1 MKIREMVVRP
11 IGVVRNQFVEMVPQG
26 WEQSISEL
34 QVEPI
39 WAEALDGIEEFSHIV
54 VLFWL
59 DRIEGEPTLRIH
71 PKGRA
76 DTPLVGLFSTRTPR
90 RPNPIGLATVRL
102 LERRGN
108 LLRVEGLDALDGSP
122 VLDLKPYL
130 ARNDLVE
137 GATMPD
143 WVTYIRER
151 ARAERGIKQEP

>member
-11 IGVVRNQFVEMVPQG
+11 IGVVRNQFVEMVPQR
-26 WEQSISEL
+26 WEQGISEL

-39 WAEALDGIEEFSHIV
+39 WEEALDGIEEFSHIV

-59 DRIEGEPTLRIH
+59 DRIEGEPTLRVH

-108 LLRVEGLDALDGSP
+108 LLHVEGLDALDGSP

-143 WVTYIRER
+143 WVTYIRQRER
-151 ARAERGIKQEP
+151 VERGIKQEP

>member
-1 MKIREMVVRP
+1 VKMREIVLHP
-11 IGVVRNQFVEMVPQG
+11 IGTVHNEFSAVIPYG
-26 WEQSISEL
+26 WEHSMSEL
-34 QVEPI
+34 QVKPI

-59 DRIEGEPTLRIH
+59 DRIVGEPTLRIH

-130 ARNDLVE
+130 ARDDLVE

-143 WVTYIRER
+143 WVTYIRQRER
-151 ARAERGIKQEP
+151 VERGIKQEP

>member
-1 MKIREMVVRP
+1 MMIREIVIRP
-11 IGVVRNQFVEMVPQG
+11 IGVVRNQFVELVPQG
-26 WEQSISEL
+26 WESSASEL
-34 QVEPI
+34 HVEST
-39 WAEALDGIEEFSHIV
+39 WAEALDGIEEFSHII

-59 DRIEGEPTLRIH
+59 DRIDGEPTLRIH

-90 RPNPIGLATVRL
+90 RPNLIGLATVRL

-108 LLRVEGLDALDGSP
+108 ILRVEGLDALDGSP

-151 ARAERGIKQEP
+151 ERA